1 MKNIL
6 RAYYDEV
13 NIINVEL
20 DKTHYN
26 GLSNKFS
33 LRSNMEIIP
42 LEIISSSD
50 NGSFV
55 AYKIKCPTLDLSKG
69 YLICDEHLLTNNLD
83 IRYFVRTGYFE
94 ENYYYDGNDLGC
106 VYNSRIT
113 RFKVW
118 APTAYHVIL
127 ELEDLN
133 GKIKYYTMNR
143 EDKGVWSIGI
153 NGDIEGFK
161 YRYGVEIG
169 GKIKFAIDPYAY
181 SSLPNHLKS
190 VVIDLSKVNVVNNSK
205 YLPEFN
211 SPVDAIIYEL
221 HVRDFSSS
229 DYSGIKNKGKFLA
242 FTEDDT
248 KTKNGYITGISYI
261 KELGI
266 THLQLLPFYDFGSVD
281 ELNQFSYYNWGYDPV
296 QYSVPE
302 GSYSSDVLDPYSR
315 IIECKEMIENIHKHG
330 IRVVMDVVY
339 NHMFNRETS
348 AFEILVPYY
357 YFRIG
362 RNGEKSN
369 GSFCGN
375 DFDST
380 QKMTAKFII
389 DSCLRWVKFYNV
401 DGFRFDLMG
410 IIDINTMNEVYNKC
424 IEAKKDFIIYG
435 EGWNMPT
442 LLPDNMK
449 TTQFNNSKT
458 PNIGYFSDRFRD
470 VIKGSTNS
478 SEMSFKGY
486 CSGSNNNLT
495 LVKDVLL
502 ASTCFY
508 SDSYSYR
515 SPTQVVNYVECHD
528 NATLW
533 DKLKVCCSDES
544 EELRKK
550 RQKIIIACTLLAQG
564 IPFIHAGQEFLRT
577 KNGEHNS
584 YILPD
589 EINKLD
595 WKLMEKN
602 IDVVNYVKDVISIRK
617 EFNCFKLRTKDD
629 IINRIDISFTKNNV
643 CVYKIKTDEYGY
655 DEVIVIINPNKMVE
669 LYSLKD
675 NYKVIMTENGR
686 VLEPFDVCNLIV
698 NPCSIVVLAKEKEA
712 SI

>member
-1 MKNIL
+1 MEHIL

-13 NIINVEL
+13 NVINIEL

-26 GLSNKFS
+26 GISNKFS

-42 LEIISSSD
+42 LEIITSSD
-50 NGSFV
+50 NGSYV
-55 AYKIKCPTLDLSKG
+55 SYKLKCPTLDLSKS
-69 YLICDEHLLTNNLD
+69 YLICDEHLLTDYLD
-83 IRYFVRTGYFE
+83 IRYIVRTGYFE

-106 VYNSRIT
+106 TYNQRLT
-113 RFKVW
+113 KFKVW
-118 APTAYHVIL
+118 APTAYHAIL

-133 GKIKYYTMNR
+133 GKIKYFPMIRENR
-143 EDKGVWSIGI
+143 GTWTI
-153 NGDIEGFK
+153 NITGDIEGYK

-169 GKIKFAIDPYAY
+169 GKIRFAIDPYAY
-181 SSLPNHLKS
+181 SSLPNHYKS
-190 VVIDLSKVNVVNNSK
+190 VVIDLSKVNMIDNSN
-205 YLPEFN
+205 YLTKMD
-211 SPVDAIIYEL
+211 SLLDTIIYEL
-221 HVRDFSSS
+221 HVRDFSVS

-242 FTEDDT
+242 FTEENT
-248 KTKNGYITGISYI
+248 KTKNGYPTGIDYI
-261 KELGI
+261 KNLGV
-266 THLQLLPFYDFGSVD
+266 THIQLLPIYDFGSVD
-281 ELNQFSYYNWGYDPV
+281 ELNQFEYYNWGYDPV

-302 GSYSSDVLDPYSR
+302 GSYSSNVLDPYTR
-315 IIECKEMIENIHKHG
+315 INECKAMIESIHKNG
-330 IRVVMDVVY
+330 LRVIMDVVY

-348 AFEILVPYY
+348 SFETLVPYY

-380 QKMTAKFII
+380 QKMTSKFII
-389 DSCLRWVKFYNV
+389 DSCLRWVNLYNV

-410 IIDINTMNEVYNKC
+410 ILDINTMNEISRLCLQMKP
-424 IEAKKDFIIYG
+424 DFIIFG

-442 LLPDNMK
+442 LLPDNIK
-449 TTQFNNSKT
+449 TCQFNNVKT

-478 SEMSFKGY
+478 SETSLKGY
-486 CSGSNNNLT
+486 CSGSTNNLT
-495 LVKDVLL
+495 LVKDVIL

-515 SPTQVVNYVECHD
+515 SPSQVINYVECHD

-533 DKLKVCCSDES
+533 DKLKICCKDES

-550 RQKIIIACTLLAQG
+550 RQKIIIALTLLSQG
-564 IPFIHAGQEFLRT
+564 IPFLHAGQEFLRT

-589 EINKLD
+589 SINKLD

-602 IDVVNYVKDVISIRK
+602 IDIVNYVKDVISIRK
-617 EFNCFKLRTKDD
+617 EFNCFKLKTKDE
-629 IINRIDISFTKNNV
+629 IINNVEVSFTKNNV
-643 CVYKIKTDEYGY
+643 CIYKMKTDEYGY
-655 DEVIVIINPNKMVE
+655 NEIVVIINPNKMVE
-669 LYSLKD
+669 LYSFKD

-686 VLEPFDVCNLIV
+686 VLEPFDVCNLII
-698 NPCSIVVLAKEKEA
+698 NPCSMVILAKEK
-712 SI
+712 

>member
-1 MKNIL
+1 MEHIL
-6 RAYYDEV
+6 RAYYDEE
-13 NIINVEL
+13 NIINLEL

-33 LRSNMEIIP
+33 LRNNDEIIP

-50 NGSFV
+50 YGSFV
-55 AYKIKCPTLDLSKG
+55 MYKLKCPTLDLAKR
-69 YLICDEHLLTNNLD
+69 YLILDEHLLTDYLD
-83 IRYFVRTGYFE
+83 IRYVVRTGYFE
-94 ENYYYDGNDLGC
+94 EKYYYNGDDLGC
-106 VYNSRIT
+106 IYTSRLT
-113 RFKVW
+113 KFKVW
-118 APTAYHVIL
+118 APTAHNVTL

-133 GKIKYYTMNR
+133 GKIKYYSMIR
-143 EDKGVWSIGI
+143 EDKGIWMI
-153 NGDIEGFK
+153 NISGDIEGYK

-169 GKIKFAIDPYAY
+169 GKMSFAIDPYAY

-190 VVIDLSKVNVVNNSK
+190 VVIDLTKINVNNESK
-205 YLPEFN
+205 NLTVLN
-211 SPVDAIIYEL
+211 SSLDSIIYEL
-221 HVRDFSSS
+221 HVRDFSVSESS
-229 DYSGIKNKGKFLA
+229 GMINKGKFIA
-242 FTEDDT
+242 FLEKNT
-248 KTKNGYITGISYI
+248 KTKNGYITGLEYI

-266 THLQLLPFYDFGSVD
+266 THIQLLPIYDFGSVD
-281 ELNQFSYYNWGYDPV
+281 ELNQFEYYNWGYDPV
-296 QYSVPE
+296 QYSIPE
-302 GSYSSDVLDPYSR
+302 GSYASDVRDPYSR
-315 IIECKEMIENIHKHG
+315 IIDCKLMIEEIHKNG
-330 IRVVMDVVY
+330 LRVIMDVVY

-348 AFEILVPYY
+348 SFETLVPYY
-357 YFRIG
+357 YFRLG

-380 QKMTAKFII
+380 QKMTTKYII

-410 IIDINTMNEVYNKC
+410 IIDINTMNEISKQC
-424 IEAKKDFIIYG
+424 LEIKKDFIIFG

-449 TTQFNNSKT
+449 TAQFNNAKT

-478 SEMSFKGY
+478 NEMSLKGY
-486 CSGSNNNLT
+486 CSGSNDNLI
-495 LVKDVLL
+495 LVKDVLM

-508 SDSYSYR
+508 SNSYSYKFP
-515 SPTQVVNYVECHD
+515 SQVINYVECHD

-550 RQKIIIACTLLAQG
+550 RQKIIIGTTLLAQG

-584 YILPD
+584 YILD
-589 EINKLD
+589 DSINKLD

-602 IDVVNYVKDVISIRK
+602 IDIVNYVKDIISIRK
-617 EFNCFKLRTKDD
+617 EFSCFKQKTKDD
-629 IINRIDISFTKNNV
+629 IINNVDVNFTKNNV
-643 CVYKIKTDEYGY
+643 CIYKMKLDDNKYQELL
-655 DEVIVIINPNKMVE
+655 VFINPNKTVE
-669 LYSLKD
+669 LHSFKE

-698 NPCSIVVLAKEKEA
+698 NPCSIVILAKEK
-712 SI
+712 

>member
-1 MKNIL
+1 MKHIL

-26 GLSNKFS
+26 GLSNRFS
-33 LRSNMEIIP
+33 LRSNTEVIP

-55 AYKIKCPTLDLSKG
+55 SYKLKCPTLDLSKG
-69 YLICDEHLLTNNLD
+69 YLICDEHLLTDYLD
-83 IRYFVRTGYFE
+83 IRYVVRTGYFE
-94 ENYYYDGNDLGC
+94 ENFYYDGNDLGC
-106 VYNSRIT
+106 TYNSRHSK
-113 RFKVW
+113 FKVW
-118 APTAYHVIL
+118 APTAYHVLL
-127 ELEDLN
+127 ELEDFS

-143 EDKGVWSIGI
+143 EEKGVWSII
-153 NGDIEGFK
+153 VNGDVEGYK

-190 VVIDLSKVNVVNNSK
+190 IVIDLNKINVENNTNK
-205 YLPEFN
+205 LPKLN
-211 SPVDAIIYEL
+211 SLLDSIIYEL
-221 HVRDFSSS
+221 HVRDFSVSTN
-229 DYSGIKNKGKFLA
+229 SGIQNKGKFLA
-242 FTEDDT
+242 FLEDDT
-248 KTKNGYITGISYI
+248 KTKNGYVTGIDYI
-261 KELGI
+261 KDLGI
-266 THLQLLPFYDFGSVD
+266 THIQLLPIYDFGSVD
-281 ELNQFSYYNWGYDPV
+281 ELNQFDYYNWGYDPV

-302 GSYSSDVLDPYSR
+302 GSYASNVLDPYSR
-315 IIECKEMIENIHKHG
+315 IIDCKKMIEGIHNKG
-330 IRVVMDVVY
+330 LRVIMDVVY

-348 AFEILVPYY
+348 SFETLVPYY

-389 DSCLRWVKFYNV
+389 DSCLRWVEFYNV

-410 IIDINTMNEVYNKC
+410 ILDINTMNEISKLC
-424 IEAKKDFIIYG
+424 LDRKSDFIMYG

-449 TTQFNNSKT
+449 TCQFNNSKT

-470 VIKGSTNS
+470 IIKGSTNS
-478 SEMSFKGY
+478 DEMSVKGY
-486 CSGSNNNLT
+486 CTGSNQNLT
-495 LVKDVLL
+495 LVKDVLM

-508 SDSYSYR
+508 SNSYSYK
-515 SPTQVVNYVECHD
+515 SPTQVINYVECHD

-533 DKLKVCCSDES
+533 DKLKVCCKDES

-550 RQKIIIACTLLAQG
+550 RQKIIIATTLLSQG

-589 EINKLD
+589 SINKLD

-602 IDVVNYVKDVISIRK
+602 IDIVNYVKEVISIRK
-617 EFNCFKLRTKDD
+617 EFNCFKQQTKDD
-629 IINRIDISFTKNNV
+629 IINNVDVSFTKNNV
-643 CVYKIKTDEYGY
+643 CIYKIKTNENGY
-655 DEVIVIINPNKMVE
+655 KEIVVIINPNKMVE
-669 LYSLKD
+669 LYSLND
-675 NYKVIMTENGR
+675 NYRVIMTENGR
-686 VLEPFDVCNLIV
+686 VLEPFEVCNLIV
-698 NPCSIVVLAKEKEA
+698 NPCSMIILAK
-712 SI
+712 